1 MLVRQPLGILSA
13 VLASVVTIGAVG
25 AAETPYP
32 TRPIRLIVPF
42 PPGGSADPLAR
53 AFGAWFSDKLGVSVI
68 ADNRPGASTAIAHTL
83 CARATPDGYTL
94 LMASSTGLATNIALG
109 SKVEYDPLKDF
120 AFVGMAAHVPQLLVV
135 HASMPVKT
143 MTELIDLTK
152 AQPGKIVVG
161 SPGIGTVGHLAIE
174 MLNIQSGSKFM
185 HVPYKGIGPAMIDLV
200 GNRIQAAIG
209 SVTGS
214 QPQIAAG
221 RIRAIATSHFER
233 LRSMPSVPTIGETL
247 PGYTGNGWYG
257 VVAPAGT
264 AKSVVDK
271 LYAEMRRALSNSE
284 FSRHIEALGLE
295 PVPGTPQEF
304 REWVRTE
311 LTRWTKV
318 VREAGVTAPTN

>member
-1 MLVRQPLGILSA
+1 MRLRQPLNVVSA
-13 VLASVVTIGAVG
+13 VLVFIASAAAVH
-25 AAETPYP
+25 AAEVAYP

-53 AFGAWFSDKLGVSVI
+53 AFGQWFSDKLGVSVI

-109 SKVEYDPLKDF
+109 SKVDYDPLKDF
-120 AFVGMAAHVPQLLVV
+120 AFIGTAAHVPQLLVV
-135 HASMPVKT
+135 PISMPAKT
-143 MTELIDLTK
+143 MTELIELTK
-152 AQPGKIVVG
+152 AQPGKIAVG

-174 MLNIQSGSKFM
+174 MLNIQSGSKFV
-185 HVPYKGIGPAMIDLV
+185 HIPYRGIGPAVIDLV

-221 RIRAIATSHFER
+221 RIRAIATSHFAR
-233 LRSMPSVPTIGETL
+233 LRSMPSVPTISETL

-257 VVAPAGT
+257 MVAPAGT
-264 AKSVVDK
+264 PRPVVDK
-271 LYAEMRRALSNSE
+271 LYAEMKRALSNAE
-284 FSRHIEALGLE
+284 FSKHIESLGLE
-295 PVPGTPQEF
+295 PVSGTPQEF
-304 REWVRTE
+304 REWVQTE
-311 LTRWTKV
+311 ITRWTKV
-318 VREAGVTAPTN
+318 VREAGITAPVH

>member
-1 MLVRQPLGILSA
+1 MLVRPPIQVVAA
-13 VLASVVTIGAVG
+13 VLAFVASVG
-25 AAETPYP
+25 AAYAADIAYP

-53 AFGAWFSDKLGVSVI
+53 VFGAWFSEKLGVPVI

-109 SKVEYDPLKDF
+109 SKVDYDPLKDF

-135 HASMPVKT
+135 PISLAAKN
-143 MTELIDLTK
+143 MTELIELTK
-152 AQPGKIVVG
+152 AQPGKIAVG

-185 HVPYKGIGPAMIDLV
+185 HIPYKGIGPAMIDLV
-200 GNRIQAAIG
+200 GNRIQVAIG

-264 AKSVVDK
+264 TRPIVEK
-271 LYAEMRRALSNSE
+271 LYAEMTRALANAE
-284 FSRHIEALGLE
+284 FSKHIESLGLE
-295 PVPGTPQEF
+295 PVPGTPQQF
-304 REWVRTE
+304 REWVGTE
-311 LTRWTKV
+311 ITRWTKV
-318 VREAGVTAPTN
+318 VREAGIPAPKS